1 MNAPTLPAV
10 LYHGTST
17 GYLAGMLAR
26 GLDPEAS
33 ADGYLCYTDDLAT
46 ARYHAEHMAEWDT
59 GSLERDCAPI
69 VFALPIARFDP
80 EHFRLDANFIRL
92 GPSHG
97 RAVGQNLRE
106 RTWTWHD
113 LLTHAGAVGYAARL
127 SVTAADLMTET
138 WA

>member
-1 MNAPTLPAV
+1 MSAPTLPAV

-26 GLDPEAS
+26 GLDPKAS

-59 GSLERDCAPI
+59 GSLGRDCAPI

-113 LLTHAGAVGYAARL
+113 LLTHAGAVGYAAL
-127 SVTAADLMTET
+127 LPVTPDDLISET
-138 WA
+138 RA